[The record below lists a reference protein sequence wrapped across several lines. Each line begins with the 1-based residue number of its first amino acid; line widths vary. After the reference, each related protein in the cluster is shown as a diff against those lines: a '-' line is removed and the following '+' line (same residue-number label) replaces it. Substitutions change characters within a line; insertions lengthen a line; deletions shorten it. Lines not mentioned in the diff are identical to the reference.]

1 MKALRSPA
9 THFDFFQYQIN
20 QMYQYTFLCVHDVM
34 AVVVVELSVFVLQV
48 FYNQDTEV
56 KQVDV
61 PCINDVMGICPNH
74 VPMLGVL
81 KPGLVNVIHESG
93 ETKKFIISSGSVTI
107 NFDNTVQLLV
117 EEGTYYHT
125 LLYFVQIS
133 ARIKIRCHRN
143 RSRLFFSRLLSSRFC
158 RQFY

>member
-1 MKALRSPA
+1 
-9 THFDFFQYQIN
+9 
-20 QMYQYTFLCVHDVM
+20 MYQYTFLCVHDVM

-125 LLYFVQIS
+125 LQTLLYFVQIS

-143 RSRLFFSRLLSSRFC
+143 RPRLFFLPDFYRPIFIAKSSSSEPALLEVFNLFS
-158 RQFY
+158 